1 MGNLS
6 ELALPTHS
14 PFCPC
19 PLSELLRVVDLGPM
33 PYREAWAL
41 QSELQAGRVAAKRA
55 GEHLPHVLLLVEHP
69 PVFTI
74 GKSGDTANILAT
86 DDELAA
92 RGAEAVR
99 VDRGGDVTFHGPGQ
113 LVAYPI
119 LDLDRIETPEGQPLR
134 DLHRYLR
141 ELEEVVIRTCAD
153 WNVTAGRVAGRTGV
167 WVGPDA
173 QGPERKVCA
182 FGVRCSR
189 WVTMHGL
196 ALNLTT
202 DLNWFDLI
210 VPCGIADRGVTS
222 LHLESPQL
230 VERATIVEHLLH
242 HMGERFG
249 VSVEWANAPDL
260 VRLNNS
266 ARGKLSPRLRV
277 RLLSPF
283 QLPSDHASVQR

>member
-1 MGNLS
+1 MP
-6 ELALPTHS
+6 E
-14 PFCPC
+14 
-19 PLSELLRVVDLGPM
+19 PLHVIDLGQM

-41 QSELQAGRVAAKRA
+41 QSELQAERVTATRA

-74 GKSGDTANILAT
+74 GKSGDIDNLLVSA
-86 DDELAA
+86 DELTA

-99 VDRGGDVTFHGPGQ
+99 VDRGGDITFHGPGQ

-119 LDLDRIETPEGQPLR
+119 LDLDRLATPEGQSLR

-153 WNVTAGRVAGRTGV
+153 WGVGAGRVAGRTGV
-167 WVGPDA
+167 WVGPDDR
-173 QGPERKVCA
+173 GPERKVCA

-202 DLNWFDLI
+202 DLGWFDLI

-222 LHLESPQL
+222 LHLESGHSVNRDVV
-230 VERATIVEHLLH
+230 VERLVH

-249 VSVEWANAPDL
+249 VSVTKVPDL
-260 VRLNNS
+260 VR
-266 ARGKLSPRLRV
+266 
-277 RLLSPF
+277 
-283 QLPSDHASVQR
+283 

>member
-1 MGNLS
+1 M
-6 ELALPTHS
+6 A
-14 PFCPC
+14 
-19 PLSELLRVVDLGPM
+19 
-33 PYREAWAL
+33 YREAWAL
-41 QSELQAGRVAAKRA
+41 QTELQAERVAAKRA
-55 GEHLPHVLLLVEHP
+55 GETLPHVLLLVEHP

-74 GKSGDTANILAT
+74 GKSGDTDHILAT
-86 DDELAA
+86 DAELAA

-119 LDLDRIETPEGQPLR
+119 LDLDRLATPEGKPLR

-141 ELEEVVIRTCAD
+141 ELEEVVIRTCSD
-153 WNVTAGRVAGRTGV
+153 WGVTAGRVDGRTGV

-173 QGPERKVCA
+173 TGPERKVCA

-202 DLNWFDLI
+202 DLGWFDLI

-222 LHLESPQL
+222 LHLESRQL
-230 VERATIVEHLLH
+230 VERGAVVERVLH
-242 HMGERFG
+242 HMAERFG
-249 VSVEWANAPDL
+249 VSVEWAQ
-260 VRLNNS
+260 
-266 ARGKLSPRLRV
+266 SP
-277 RLLSPF
+277 
-283 QLPSDHASVQR
+283 ASVR